1 MMKNFYKKLSFVM
14 VMGISLSSYAAWNGD
29 ATAWTQGDG
38 SEQNPFLIENE
49 AQLSHLQQTVTTG
62 ETYQGKFFRL
72 TADLDMGGKQMPSIG
87 HYNDYTT
94 QENPELVRESKVF
107 RGTFDGD
114 FHTID
119 NLTIVSNNAEAT
131 LGGVGL
137 FAISYPE
144 THICNLTLGQGVTV
158 EGSEFDNV
166 GGFVGYS
173 AGGNVENCR
182 ILGTVNGGGM
192 NVGGIVGSVEE
203 SMTITGCVNAGRLVG
218 HSFAGGIVGYAN
230 LSKIQNCYSSAVISC
245 PLASWVGG
253 ILGWAVESTVNNC
266 YAIGPVEAEVG
277 SIWMPGKSP
286 ICSELE
292 KSTAADCYYVEA
304 LTGCKPLSEQA
315 GVTAVTEEE
324 MKAADMIAK
333 LNANL
338 SANAWGAGAD
348 GFPALLWEIDR
359 TGSIESAGATA
370 GIEIIKEGDRLVVVS
385 ATGERARLSVYDIT
399 GKAIVT
405 AVVSDGDCV
414 TVPGKGVCIVAL
426 VTDDG
431 NCTTHKFLF

>member
-1 MMKNFYKKLSFVM
+1 MKNFYKKLSFVM

-49 AQLSHLQQTVTTG
+49 AQLSHLQQTVTAG
-62 ETYQGKFFRL
+62 ETYQGKYFRM

-131 LGGVGL
+131 LGGLGL
-137 FAISYPE
+137 FAVSYPE
-144 THICNLTLGQGVTV
+144 TRICNLTLGQGVTV

-192 NVGGIVGSVEE
+192 SVGGIVGSVEE

>member
-1 MMKNFYKKLSFVM
+1 MKNFYKKLSFVM

-49 AQLSHLQQTVTTG
+49 AQLSHLQQTVTAG
-62 ETYQGKFFRL
+62 ETYQGKYFRM

-131 LGGVGL
+131 LGGLGL
-137 FAISYPE
+137 FAVSYPE
-144 THICNLTLGQGVTV
+144 TRICNLTLGQGVTV

-286 ICSELE
+286 ICAELE
-292 KSTAADCYYVEA
+292 KSSASNCYYVEA
-304 LTGCKPLSEQA
+304 LTGCKPLSEQT

-338 SANAWGAGAD
+338 SANAWGVGAD
-348 GFPALLWEIDR
+348 GFPALLWEIDG
-359 TGSIESAGATA
+359 TGSVESVGATA
-370 GIEIIKEGDRLVVVS
+370 GIEIVKEGDRLVIVS
-385 ATGERARLSVYDIT
+385 ATGEKARLSVYDIT
-399 GKAIVT
+399 GKMIVT
-405 AVVSDGDCV
+405 AVVTDGDCI
-414 TVPGKGVCIVAL
+414 TVHDKGVCIATL

-431 NCTTHKFLF
+431 NRTTHKFLF

>member
-49 AQLSHLQQTVTTG
+49 AQLSHLQQTVTAG

-72 TADLDMGGKQMPSIG
+72 TADLDMAGKQMPSIG
-87 HYNDYTT
+87 NYNDYTT

-119 NLTIVSNNAEAT
+119 NLTIVNNNADPT

-144 THICNLTLGQGVTV
+144 TYICNLILGNNVTI
-158 EGSEFDNV
+158 EGSDFDCV
-166 GGFVGYS
+166 AGFVGFGS
-173 AGGNVENCR
+173 GGMVENCR
-182 ILGTVNGGGM
+182 FMGLVNGGSM
-192 NVGGIVGSVEE
+192 NAGGIVGAAEVA
-203 SMTITGCVNAGRLVG
+203 MTISGCVNTGKLVG
-218 HSFAGGIVGYAN
+218 HSFAGGIAGYAN
-230 LSKIQNCYSSAVISC
+230 LSIIQNCYSSAVISC
-245 PLASWVGG
+245 PLAYWVGG
-253 ILGWAVESTVNNC
+253 IVGWAEQSTVYNC
-266 YAIGPVEAEVG
+266 YAIGSVEAEAG
-277 SIWMPGKSP
+277 SSFLPGKRP

-292 KSTAADCYYVEA
+292 KSSASDCYYVEA

-338 SANAWGAGAD
+338 SANAWGAGAN

-385 ATGERARLSVYDIT
+385 ATGEKARLSVYDIT

-405 AVVSDGDCV
+405 AVVSDGDCD
-414 TVPGKGVCIVAL
+414 TVHG
-426 VTDDG
+426 
-431 NCTTHKFLF
+431 

>member
-1 MMKNFYKKLSFVM
+1 MRNLYKKLSFVM

-49 AQLSHLQQTVTTG
+49 AQLSHLQQTVTAG

-72 TADLDMGGKQMPSIG
+72 TADLDMAGKQMPSIG
-87 HYNDYTT
+87 NYNDYTT

-119 NLTIVSNNAEAT
+119 NLTIVNNNADPT

-144 THICNLTLGQGVTV
+144 TYICNLILGKNVTI
-158 EGSEFDNV
+158 EGSDFDCV
-166 GGFVGYS
+166 AGFVGYGS
-173 AGGNVENCR
+173 GGKVENCR
-182 ILGTVNGGGM
+182 FMGLVNGGSM
-192 NVGGIVGSVEE
+192 NAGGIVGAAEVA
-203 SMTITGCVNAGRLVG
+203 MTISGCVNTGKLVG
-218 HSFAGGIVGYAN
+218 HSFAGGIAGSVSMSN
-230 LSKIQNCYSSAVISC
+230 VQNCYSSATISC
-245 PLASWVGG
+245 PLAYWVGG
-253 ILGWAVESTVNNC
+253 IVGWAEQSTVYNC
-266 YAIGPVEAEVG
+266 YAIGSVEAEAG
-277 SIWMPGKSP
+277 SSFLPGKSP

-292 KSTAADCYYVEA
+292 KSSASDCYYVEA

-426 VTDDG
+426 VTDGG
-431 NCTTHKFLF
+431 NRTVQKFLF

>member
-1 MMKNFYKKLSFVM
+1 MKNFYKKLSFVM

-49 AQLSHLQQTVTTG
+49 AQLSHLQQTVTAG
-62 ETYQGKFFRL
+62 ETYQGKYFRM

-131 LGGVGL
+131 LGGLGL
-137 FAISYPE
+137 FAVSYPE
-144 THICNLTLGQGVTV
+144 TRICNLTLGQGVTV

-370 GIEIIKEGDRLVVVS
+370 GIEIIKEGDRVVVVS

>member
-1 MMKNFYKKLSFVM
+1 MKNFYKKLSFVM

-49 AQLSHLQQTVTTG
+49 AQLSHLQQTVTAG
-62 ETYQGKFFRL
+62 ETYQGKYFRM

-131 LGGVGL
+131 LGGLGL
-137 FAISYPE
+137 FAVSYPE
-144 THICNLTLGQGVTV
+144 TRICNLTLGQGVTV

-286 ICSELE
+286 ICAELE
-292 KSTAADCYYVEA
+292 KSSASNCYYVEA
-304 LTGCKPLSEQA
+304 LTGCKPLSEQT

-338 SANAWGAGAD
+338 SA
-348 GFPALLWEIDR
+348 
-359 TGSIESAGATA
+359 GS
-370 GIEIIKEGDRLVVVS
+370 
-385 ATGERARLSVYDIT
+385 SVGNRRNGQYR
-399 GKAIVT
+399 
-405 AVVSDGDCV
+405 
-414 TVPGKGVCIVAL
+414 VCRC
-426 VTDDG
+426 DSW
-431 NCTTHKFLF
+431 N

>member
-1 MMKNFYKKLSFVM
+1 MKNFYKKLSFVM

-49 AQLSHLQQTVTTG
+49 AQLSHLQQTVTAG
-62 ETYQGKFFRL
+62 ETYQGKYFRM

-131 LGGVGL
+131 LGGLGL
-137 FAISYPE
+137 FAVSYPE
-144 THICNLTLGQGVTV
+144 TRICNLTLGQGVTV

-286 ICSELE
+286 ICAELE
-292 KSTAADCYYVEA
+292 KSSASNCYYVEA
-304 LTGCKPLSEQA
+304 LTGCKPLSEQT

-324 MKAADMIAK
+324 VKAADMIAK

-338 SANAWGAGAD
+338 SANAWGVGAD
-348 GFPALLWEIDR
+348 GFPALLWEIDG
-359 TGSIESAGATA
+359 TGSIESVGATA
-370 GIEIIKEGDRLVVVS
+370 GIEIVKEGDRLVIVS
-385 ATGERARLSVYDIT
+385 ATGEKARLSVYDIT
-399 GKAIVT
+399 GKVIVT
-405 AVVSDGDCV
+405 AVVTDGDCI
-414 TVPGKGVCIVAL
+414 TVHDKGVCIASL

-431 NCTTHKFLF
+431 NRTTHKFLF

>member
-1 MMKNFYKKLSFVM
+1 MKNFYKKLSFVM

-49 AQLSHLQQTVTTG
+49 AQLSHLQQTVTAG
-62 ETYQGKFFRL
+62 ETYQGKYFRM

-131 LGGVGL
+131 LGGLGL
-137 FAISYPE
+137 FSVSYPE
-144 THICNLTLGQGVTV
+144 TRICNLTLGQGVTV

-245 PLASWVGG
+245 PLASWGGG

-286 ICSELE
+286 ICAELE
-292 KSTAADCYYVEA
+292 KSSASNCYYVEA
-304 LTGCKPLSEQA
+304 LTGCKPLSEQT

-338 SANAWGAGAD
+338 SANAWGVGAD
-348 GFPALLWEIDR
+348 GFPALLWEIDG
-359 TGSIESAGATA
+359 TGSIESVGATA
-370 GIEIIKEGDRLVVVS
+370 GIEIVKEGDRLVIVS
-385 ATGERARLSVYDIT
+385 ATGEKARLSVYDIT
-399 GKAIVT
+399 GKVIVT
-405 AVVSDGDCV
+405 AVVTDGDCI
-414 TVPGKGVCIVAL
+414 TVHDKGVCIASL

-431 NCTTHKFLF
+431 NRTTHKFLF

>member
-1 MMKNFYKKLSFVM
+1 MKNFYKKLSFVM
-14 VMGISLSSYAAWNGD
+14 VMGISFSSYASWNGD

-49 AQLSHLQQTVTTG
+49 AQLSHLQQTVTAG
-62 ETYQGKFFRL
+62 ETYQGKYFRM

-131 LGGVGL
+131 LGGLGL
-137 FAISYPE
+137 FTVSYPE
-144 THICNLTLGQGVTV
+144 TRICNLTLGQGVTV

-286 ICSELE
+286 ICAELE
-292 KSTAADCYYVEA
+292 KSSASDCYYVEA

-338 SANAWGAGAD
+338 SANAWGVGAD
-348 GFPALLWEIDR
+348 GFPALLWEIDG
-359 TGSIESAGATA
+359 TGSIESVGATA
-370 GIEIIKEGDRLVVVS
+370 GIEIVKEGDRLVIVS
-385 ATGERARLSVYDIT
+385 ATGEKARLSVYDIT
-399 GKAIVT
+399 GKMIVT
-405 AVVSDGDCV
+405 AVVTDGDCI
-414 TVPGKGVCIVAL
+414 TVHDKGVCIASL

-431 NCTTHKFLF
+431 NRTTHKFLF

>member
-1 MMKNFYKKLSFVM
+1 MKNFYKKLSFVM
-14 VMGISLSSYAAWNGD
+14 VMGISFSSYAAWNGD

-49 AQLSHLQQTVTTG
+49 AQLSHLQQTVTAG

-72 TADLDMGGKQMPSIG
+72 TADLDMAGKQMPSIG
-87 HYNDYTT
+87 NYNDYTT

-119 NLTIVSNNAEAT
+119 NLTIVNNNADPT

-144 THICNLTLGQGVTV
+144 TYICNLILGKNVTI
-158 EGSEFDNV
+158 EGSDFDCV
-166 GGFVGYS
+166 AGFVGYGS
-173 AGGNVENCR
+173 GGKVENCR
-182 ILGTVNGGGM
+182 FMGLVNGGSM
-192 NVGGIVGSVEE
+192 NAGGIVGAAEVA
-203 SMTITGCVNAGRLVG
+203 MTISGCVNTGKLVG
-218 HSFAGGIVGYAN
+218 HSFAGGIAGSVSMSN
-230 LSKIQNCYSSAVISC
+230 VQNCYSSATISC
-245 PLASWVGG
+245 PLAYWVGG
-253 ILGWAVESTVNNC
+253 IVGWAEQSTVYNC
-266 YAIGPVEAEVG
+266 YAIGSVEAEAG
-277 SIWMPGKSP
+277 SSFLPGKSP

-292 KSTAADCYYVEA
+292 KSSASDCYYVEA

-338 SANAWGAGAD
+338 SANAWGAGAN

-426 VTDDG
+426 VTDGG
-431 NCTTHKFLF
+431 NRTVQKFLF

>member
-1 MMKNFYKKLSFVM
+1 MKNFYKKLSFVM
-14 VMGISLSSYAAWNGD
+14 VMGISFSSYAAWNGD

-49 AQLSHLQQTVTTG
+49 AQLSHLQQTVTAG
-62 ETYQGKFFRL
+62 ETYQGKYFRM

-131 LGGVGL
+131 LGGLGL
-137 FAISYPE
+137 FAVSYPE
-144 THICNLTLGQGVTV
+144 TRICNLTLGQGVTV

-245 PLASWVGG
+245 QLASWVGG

-286 ICSELE
+286 ICAELE
-292 KSTAADCYYVEA
+292 KSSASDCYYVEA

-338 SANAWGAGAD
+338 SANAWGVGAD
-348 GFPALLWEIDR
+348 GFPALLWEIDG
-359 TGSIESAGATA
+359 TGSIESVGATA
-370 GIEIIKEGDRLVVVS
+370 GIEIVKEGDRLVIVS
-385 ATGERARLSVYDIT
+385 ATGEKARLSVYDIT
-399 GKAIVT
+399 GKMIVT
-405 AVVSDGDCV
+405 AVVTDGDCI
-414 TVPGKGVCIVAL
+414 TVHDKGVCIASL

-431 NCTTHKFLF
+431 NRTTHKFLF

>member
-1 MMKNFYKKLSFVM
+1 MRNLYKKLSFVM

-38 SEQNPFLIENE
+38 SEQTPFLIENE
-49 AQLSHLQQTVTTG
+49 AQLSHLQQTVTAG

-72 TADLDMGGKQMPSIG
+72 TADLDMAGKQMPSIG
-87 HYNDYTT
+87 NYNDYTT

-119 NLTIVSNNAEAT
+119 NLTIVNNNADPT

-144 THICNLTLGQGVTV
+144 TYICNLILGNNVTI
-158 EGSEFDNV
+158 EGSDFDCV
-166 GGFVGYS
+166 AGFVGYGS
-173 AGGNVENCR
+173 GGKVENCR
-182 ILGTVNGGGM
+182 FMGLVNGGSM
-192 NVGGIVGSVEE
+192 NAGGIVGAAEVA
-203 SMTITGCVNAGRLVG
+203 MTISGCVNTGKLVG
-218 HSFAGGIVGYAN
+218 HSFAGGIAGSVSMSN
-230 LSKIQNCYSSAVISC
+230 VQNCYSSAVISC
-245 PLASWVGG
+245 PLAYWVGG
-253 ILGWAVESTVNNC
+253 IVGWAEQSTVYNC
-266 YAIGPVEAEVG
+266 YAIGSVEAEAG
-277 SIWMPGKSP
+277 SSFLPGKSP

-292 KSTAADCYYVEA
+292 KSSASDCYYVEA

-338 SANAWGAGAD
+338 SANAWGAGAN

-385 ATGERARLSVYDIT
+385 ATGEKAHLSVYDIT

-426 VTDDG
+426 VTDGG
-431 NCTTHKFLF
+431 NRTVQKFLF

>member
-1 MMKNFYKKLSFVM
+1 MRNLYKKLSFVM

-49 AQLSHLQQTVTTG
+49 AQLSHLQQTVTAG

-72 TADLDMGGKQMPSIG
+72 TADLDMAGKQMPSIG
-87 HYNDYTT
+87 NYNDYTT

-119 NLTIVSNNAEAT
+119 NLTIVNNNADPT

-144 THICNLTLGQGVTV
+144 TYICNLILGKNVTI
-158 EGSEFDNV
+158 EGSDFDCV
-166 GGFVGYS
+166 AGFVGYGS
-173 AGGNVENCR
+173 GGKVENCR
-182 ILGTVNGGGM
+182 FMGLVNGGSM
-192 NVGGIVGSVEE
+192 NAGGIVGAAEVA
-203 SMTITGCVNAGRLVG
+203 MTISGCVNTGKLVG
-218 HSFAGGIVGYAN
+218 HSFAGGIAGSVSMSN
-230 LSKIQNCYSSAVISC
+230 VQNCYSSATISC
-245 PLASWVGG
+245 PLAYWVGG
-253 ILGWAVESTVNNC
+253 IVGWAEQSTVYNC
-266 YAIGPVEAEVG
+266 YAIGSVEAEAG
-277 SIWMPGKSP
+277 SSFLPGKSP

-292 KSTAADCYYVEA
+292 KSSASDCYYVEA

-338 SANAWGAGAD
+338 SANAWGAGAN

-426 VTDDG
+426 VTDGG
-431 NCTTHKFLF
+431 NRTVQKFLF

>member
-1 MMKNFYKKLSFVM
+1 MKNFYKKLSFVM

-49 AQLSHLQQTVTTG
+49 AQLSHLQQTVTAG
-62 ETYQGKFFRL
+62 ETYQGKYFRM

-131 LGGVGL
+131 LGGLGL
-137 FAISYPE
+137 FAVSYPE
-144 THICNLTLGQGVTV
+144 TRICNLTLGQGVTV

-359 TGSIESAGATA
+359 TAVSSLPVRLPELRLLKRATA
-370 GIEIIKEGDRLVVVS
+370 WWWYRQPVKEP
-385 ATGERARLSVYDIT
+385 ASVFTILP
-399 GKAIVT
+399 VRR
-405 AVVSDGDCV
+405 S
-414 TVPGKGVCIVAL
+414 
-426 VTDDG
+426 
-431 NCTTHKFLF
+431 

>member
-1 MMKNFYKKLSFVM
+1 MKNFYKKLSFVM
-14 VMGISLSSYAAWNGD
+14 VMGISFSSYAAWNGD

-49 AQLSHLQQTVTTG
+49 AQLSHLQQTVTAG
-62 ETYQGKFFRL
+62 ETYQGKYFRM

-131 LGGVGL
+131 LGGLGL
-137 FAISYPE
+137 FAVSYPE
-144 THICNLTLGQGVTV
+144 TRICNLTLGQGVTV

-166 GGFVGYS
+166 GCFVGYS

-286 ICSELE
+286 ICAELE
-292 KSTAADCYYVEA
+292 KSSASDCYYVEA

-338 SANAWGAGAD
+338 SANAWGVGAD
-348 GFPALLWEIDR
+348 GFPALLWEIDG
-359 TGSIESAGATA
+359 TGSIESVGATA
-370 GIEIIKEGDRLVVVS
+370 GIEIVKEGDRLVIVS
-385 ATGERARLSVYDIT
+385 ATGEKARLSVYDIT
-399 GKAIVT
+399 GKMIVT
-405 AVVSDGDCV
+405 AVVTDGDCI
-414 TVPGKGVCIVAL
+414 TVHDKGVCIASL

-431 NCTTHKFLF
+431 NRTTHKFLF

>member
-1 MMKNFYKKLSFVM
+1 
-14 VMGISLSSYAAWNGD
+14 MGISFSSYAAWNGD

-49 AQLSHLQQTVTTG
+49 AQLSHLQQTVTAG
-62 ETYQGKFFRL
+62 ETYQGKYFRM

-131 LGGVGL
+131 LGGLGL
-137 FAISYPE
+137 FAVSYPE
-144 THICNLTLGQGVTV
+144 TRICNLTLGQGVTV

-286 ICSELE
+286 ICAELE
-292 KSTAADCYYVEA
+292 KSSASDCYYVEA

-338 SANAWGAGAD
+338 SANAWGVGAD
-348 GFPALLWEIDR
+348 GFPALLWEIDG
-359 TGSIESAGATA
+359 TGSIESVGATA
-370 GIEIIKEGDRLVVVS
+370 GIEIVKEGDRLVIVS
-385 ATGERARLSVYDIT
+385 ATGEKARLSVYDIT
-399 GKAIVT
+399 GKVIVT

>member
-1 MMKNFYKKLSFVM
+1 MKNFYKKLSFVM

-49 AQLSHLQQTVTTG
+49 AQLSHLQQTVTAG
-62 ETYQGKFFRL
+62 ETYQGKYFRM

-131 LGGVGL
+131 LGGLGL
-137 FAISYPE
+137 FAVSYPE
-144 THICNLTLGQGVTV
+144 TRICNLTLGQGVTV

-370 GIEIIKEGDRLVVVS
+370 GIEIIKEDDRLVVVS

>member
-1 MMKNFYKKLSFVM
+1 M
-14 VMGISLSSYAAWNGD
+14 
-29 ATAWTQGDG
+29 
-38 SEQNPFLIENE
+38 IENE
-49 AQLSHLQQTVTTG
+49 AQLSHLQQTVTAG
-62 ETYQGKFFRL
+62 ETYQGKYFRM

-131 LGGVGL
+131 LGGLGL
-137 FAISYPE
+137 FTVSYPE
-144 THICNLTLGQGVTV
+144 TRICNLTLGQGVTV

-286 ICSELE
+286 ICAELE
-292 KSTAADCYYVEA
+292 KSSASDCYYVEA

-338 SANAWGAGAD
+338 SANAWGVGAD
-348 GFPALLWEIDR
+348 GFPALLWEIDG
-359 TGSIESAGATA
+359 TGSIESVGATA
-370 GIEIIKEGDRLVVVS
+370 GIEIVKEGDRLVIVS
-385 ATGERARLSVYDIT
+385 ATGEKARLSVYDIT
-399 GKAIVT
+399 GKMIVT
-405 AVVSDGDCV
+405 AVVTDGDCI
-414 TVPGKGVCIVAL
+414 TVHDKGVCIASL

-431 NCTTHKFLF
+431 NRTTHKFLF

>member
-1 MMKNFYKKLSFVM
+1 M
-14 VMGISLSSYAAWNGD
+14 
-29 ATAWTQGDG
+29 TA
-38 SEQNPFLIENE
+38 
-49 AQLSHLQQTVTTG
+49 G
-62 ETYQGKFFRL
+62 ETYQGKYFRM

-131 LGGVGL
+131 LGGLGL
-137 FAISYPE
+137 FAVSYPE
-144 THICNLTLGQGVTV
+144 TRICNLTLGQGVTV

-286 ICSELE
+286 ICAELE
-292 KSTAADCYYVEA
+292 KSSASNCYYVEA
-304 LTGCKPLSEQA
+304 LTGCKPLSEQT

-338 SANAWGAGAD
+338 SANAWGVGAD
-348 GFPALLWEIDR
+348 GFPALLWEIDG
-359 TGSIESAGATA
+359 TGSIESVGATA
-370 GIEIIKEGDRLVVVS
+370 GIEIVKEGDRLVIVS
-385 ATGERARLSVYDIT
+385 ATGEKARLSVYDIT
-399 GKAIVT
+399 GKVIVT
-405 AVVSDGDCV
+405 AVVTDGDCI
-414 TVPGKGVCIVAL
+414 TVHDKGVCIASL

-431 NCTTHKFLF
+431 NRTTHKFLF

>member
-131 LGGVGL
+131 LGGLGL
-137 FAISYPE
+137 FAVSYPE
-144 THICNLTLGQGVTV
+144 TRICNLTLGQGVTV

-253 ILGWAVESTVNNC
+253 ILGWVVESTVNNC

-286 ICSELE
+286 ICAELE
-292 KSTAADCYYVEA
+292 KSSASDCYYVEA

>member
-1 MMKNFYKKLSFVM
+1 MKNFYKKLSFVM
-14 VMGISLSSYAAWNGD
+14 VMGISFSSYAAWNGD
-29 ATAWTQGDG
+29 ATAWTQGDR

-49 AQLSHLQQTVTTG
+49 AQLSHLLQTVTAG
-62 ETYQGKFFRL
+62 ETYQGKYFRM

-131 LGGVGL
+131 LGGLGL
-137 FAISYPE
+137 FAVSYPE
-144 THICNLTLGQGVTV
+144 TRICNLTLGQGVTV

-286 ICSELE
+286 ICAELE
-292 KSTAADCYYVEA
+292 KSSASDCYYVEA

-338 SANAWGAGAD
+338 SANAWGVGAD
-348 GFPALLWEIDR
+348 GFPALLWEIDG
-359 TGSIESAGATA
+359 TGSIESVGATA
-370 GIEIIKEGDRLVVVS
+370 GIEIVKEGDRLVIVS
-385 ATGERARLSVYDIT
+385 ATGEKARLSVYDIT
-399 GKAIVT
+399 GKMIVT
-405 AVVSDGDCV
+405 AVVTDGDCI
-414 TVPGKGVCIVAL
+414 TVHDKGVCIASL

-431 NCTTHKFLF
+431 NRTTHKFLF

>member
-1 MMKNFYKKLSFVM
+1 MKNFYKKLSFVM
-14 VMGISLSSYAAWNGD
+14 VMGISFSSYAAWNGD

-49 AQLSHLQQTVTTG
+49 AQLSHLQQTVTAG
-62 ETYQGKFFRL
+62 ETYQGKYFRM

-131 LGGVGL
+131 LGGLGL
-137 FAISYPE
+137 FTVSYPE
-144 THICNLTLGQGVTV
+144 TRICNLTLGQGVTV

-286 ICSELE
+286 ICAELE
-292 KSTAADCYYVEA
+292 KSSASDCYYVEA

-338 SANAWGAGAD
+338 SANAWGVGAD
-348 GFPALLWEIDR
+348 GFPALLWEIDG
-359 TGSIESAGATA
+359 TGSIESVGATA
-370 GIEIIKEGDRLVVVS
+370 GIEIVKEGDRLVIVS
-385 ATGERARLSVYDIT
+385 ATGEKARLSVYDIT
-399 GKAIVT
+399 GKMIVT
-405 AVVSDGDCV
+405 AVVTDGDC
-414 TVPGKGVCIVAL
+414 GR
-426 VTDDG
+426 
-431 NCTTHKFLF
+431 

>member
-1 MMKNFYKKLSFVM
+1 MKNFYKKLSFVM
-14 VMGISLSSYAAWNGD
+14 VMGISFSSYAAWNGD

-49 AQLSHLQQTVTTG
+49 AQLSHLQQTVTAG
-62 ETYQGKFFRL
+62 ETYQGKYFRM

-131 LGGVGL
+131 LGGLGL
-137 FAISYPE
+137 FAVSYPE
-144 THICNLTLGQGVTV
+144 TRICNLTLGQGVTV

-253 ILGWAVESTVNNC
+253 ILGWAVESTVTAC

-286 ICSELE
+286 ICAELE
-292 KSTAADCYYVEA
+292 KSSASDCYYVEA

-338 SANAWGAGAD
+338 SANAWGVGAD
-348 GFPALLWEIDR
+348 GFPALLWEIDG
-359 TGSIESAGATA
+359 TGSIESVGATA
-370 GIEIIKEGDRLVVVS
+370 GIEIVKEGDRLVIVS
-385 ATGERARLSVYDIT
+385 ATGEKARLSVYDIT
-399 GKAIVT
+399 GKMIVT
-405 AVVSDGDCV
+405 AVVTDGDCI
-414 TVPGKGVCIVAL
+414 TVHDKGVCIASL

-431 NCTTHKFLF
+431 NRTTHKFLF

>member
-119 NLTIVSNNAEAT
+119 NLTIV
-131 LGGVGL
+131 
-137 FAISYPE
+137 
-144 THICNLTLGQGVTV
+144 
-158 EGSEFDNV
+158 
-166 GGFVGYS
+166 
-173 AGGNVENCR
+173 NCR
-182 ILGTVNGGGM
+182 FMGLVNGGSM
-192 NVGGIVGSVEE
+192 NAGGIVGVAEVA
-203 SMTITGCVNAGRLVG
+203 MTISGCVNTGKVVG
-218 HSFAGGIVGYAN
+218 HSFAGGIAGSVSMSN
-230 LSKIQNCYSSAVISC
+230 VQNCYSSATISC
-245 PLASWVGG
+245 PLAYWVAG
-253 ILGWAVESTVNNC
+253 IVGWAEQSTVYNC
-266 YAIGPVEAEVG
+266 YAIGSVEAEVG
-277 SIWMPGKSP
+277 SSFLPGKSP

>member
-1 MMKNFYKKLSFVM
+1 MKNFYKKLSFVM

-49 AQLSHLQQTVTTG
+49 AQLSHLQQTVTAG

-72 TADLDMGGKQMPSIG
+72 TADLDMAGKQMPSIG
-87 HYNDYTT
+87 NYNDYTT

-119 NLTIVSNNAEAT
+119 NLTIVNNNADPT

-144 THICNLTLGQGVTV
+144 TYICNLILGNNVTI
-158 EGSEFDNV
+158 EGSDFDCV
-166 GGFVGYS
+166 AGFVGYGS
-173 AGGNVENCR
+173 GGKVENCR
-182 ILGTVNGGGM
+182 FMGLVNGGSM
-192 NVGGIVGSVEE
+192 NAGGIVGAAEVA
-203 SMTITGCVNAGRLVG
+203 MTISGCVNTGKLVG

-230 LSKIQNCYSSAVISC
+230 LSKIQNCYSSATISC
-245 PLASWVGG
+245 PLAYWVGG
-253 ILGWAVESTVNNC
+253 IVGWAEQSTVYNC
-266 YAIGPVEAEVG
+266 YAIGSVEAEAG
-277 SIWMPGKSP
+277 SSFLPGKSP

>member
-49 AQLSHLQQTVTTG
+49 AQLSHLQQTVTAG
-62 ETYQGKFFRL
+62 ETYQGKYFRM

-131 LGGVGL
+131 LGGLGL
-137 FAISYPE
+137 FAVSYPE
-144 THICNLTLGQGVTV
+144 TRICNLTLGQGVTV

-286 ICSELE
+286 ICAELE
-292 KSTAADCYYVEA
+292 KSSASDCYYVEA

-338 SANAWGAGAD
+338 SANAWGVGAD
-348 GFPALLWEIDR
+348 GFPALLWEIDG
-359 TGSIESAGATA
+359 TGSIESVGATA
-370 GIEIIKEGDRLVVVS
+370 GIEIVKEGDCLVIVS
-385 ATGERARLSVYDIT
+385 ATGEKARLSVYDIT
-399 GKAIVT
+399 GKMIVT
-405 AVVSDGDCV
+405 AVVTDGDCI
-414 TVPGKGVCIVAL
+414 TVHDKGVCIASL

-431 NCTTHKFLF
+431 NRTTHKFLF

>member
-1 MMKNFYKKLSFVM
+1 MKNFYKKLSFVM

-49 AQLSHLQQTVTTG
+49 AQLSHLQQTVTAG
-62 ETYQGKFFRL
+62 ETYQGKYFRM

-131 LGGVGL
+131 LGGLGL
-137 FAISYPE
+137 FAVSYPE
-144 THICNLTLGQGVTV
+144 TRICNLSLGQGVTV

>member
-1 MMKNFYKKLSFVM
+1 MKNFYKKLSFVM

-49 AQLSHLQQTVTTG
+49 AQLSHLQQTVTAG
-62 ETYQGKFFRL
+62 ETYQGKYFRM

-131 LGGVGL
+131 LGGLGL
-137 FAISYPE
+137 FAVSYPE
-144 THICNLTLGQGVTV
+144 TRICNLTLGQGVTI

-286 ICSELE
+286 ICAELE
-292 KSTAADCYYVEA
+292 KSSASNCYYVEA
-304 LTGCKPLSEQA
+304 LTGCKPLSEQT

-338 SANAWGAGAD
+338 SANAWGVGAD
-348 GFPALLWEIDR
+348 GFPALLWEIDG
-359 TGSIESAGATA
+359 TGSIESVGATA
-370 GIEIIKEGDRLVVVS
+370 GIEIVKEGDRLVIVS
-385 ATGERARLSVYDIT
+385 ATGEKARLSVYDIT
-399 GKAIVT
+399 GKMIVT
-405 AVVSDGDCV
+405 AVVTDGDCI
-414 TVPGKGVCIVAL
+414 TVHDKGVCIASL

-431 NCTTHKFLF
+431 NRTTHKFLF

>member
-1 MMKNFYKKLSFVM
+1 MKNFYKKLSFVM
-14 VMGISLSSYAAWNGD
+14 VMGISFSSYAAWNGD

-49 AQLSHLQQTVTTG
+49 AQLSHLQQTVTAG
-62 ETYQGKFFRL
+62 ETYQGKYFRM

-131 LGGVGL
+131 LGGLGL
-137 FAISYPE
+137 FAVSYPE
-144 THICNLTLGQGVTV
+144 TRICNLTLGQGVTV

-245 PLASWVGG
+245 PLASCG

-286 ICSELE
+286 ICAELE
-292 KSTAADCYYVEA
+292 KSSASDCYYVEA

-338 SANAWGAGAD
+338 SANAWGVGAD
-348 GFPALLWEIDR
+348 GFPALLWEIDG
-359 TGSIESAGATA
+359 TGSIESVGATA
-370 GIEIIKEGDRLVVVS
+370 GIEIVKEGDRLVIVS
-385 ATGERARLSVYDIT
+385 ATGEKARLSVYDIT
-399 GKAIVT
+399 GKMIVT
-405 AVVSDGDCV
+405 AVVTDGDCI
-414 TVPGKGVCIVAL
+414 TVHDKGVCIASL

-431 NCTTHKFLF
+431 NRTTHKFLF

>member
-1 MMKNFYKKLSFVM
+1 MKNFYKKLSFVM

-49 AQLSHLQQTVTTG
+49 AQLSHLQQTVTAG

-131 LGGVGL
+131 LGGLGL
-137 FAISYPE
+137 FAVSYPE
-144 THICNLTLGQGVTV
+144 TRICNLTLGQGVTI

-192 NVGGIVGSVEE
+192 NVGGIVGASEVA
-203 SMTITGCVNAGRLVG
+203 MTITGCANTGRLVG
-218 HSFAGGIVGYAN
+218 HSFAGGIIGSVN
-230 LSKIQNCYSSAVISC
+230 LSKIQNCYSSATISC
-245 PLASWVGG
+245 PLAYWVAG
-253 ILGWAVESTVNNC
+253 IVGWAEQSTVYNC
-266 YAIGPVEAEVG
+266 YVIGSVEAEE
-277 SIWMPGKSP
+277 SSTFLPGKSP

-304 LTGCKPLSEQA
+304 LTGCKPLSEQI

-338 SANAWGAGAD
+338 VSEAWGVGAD
-348 GFPALLWEIDR
+348 GFPALLWEIDG
-359 TGSIESAGATA
+359 TGSIESVGATA
-370 GIEIIKEGDRLVVVS
+370 GIEIVKEGDRLVIVS
-385 ATGERARLSVYDIT
+385 ATGEKARLSVYDIT

-405 AVVSDGDCV
+405 AVVTDGDCI
-414 TVPGKGVCIVAL
+414 TVSSKGVCIATL
-426 VTDDG
+426 VTDGG

>member
-1 MMKNFYKKLSFVM
+1 MKNFYKKLSFVM

-29 ATAWTQGDG
+29 ATAWTPGDG

-49 AQLSHLQQTVTTG
+49 AQLSHLQQTVTAG

-72 TADLDMGGKQMPSIG
+72 TADLDMAGKQMPSIG
-87 HYNDYTT
+87 NYNDYTT

-119 NLTIVSNNAEAT
+119 NLTIVNNNADPT

-144 THICNLTLGQGVTV
+144 TYICNLILGNNVTI
-158 EGSEFDNV
+158 EGSDFDCV
-166 GGFVGYS
+166 AGFVGYGS
-173 AGGNVENCR
+173 GGKVENCR
-182 ILGTVNGGGM
+182 FMGLVNGGSM
-192 NVGGIVGSVEE
+192 NAGGIVGAAEVA
-203 SMTITGCVNAGRLVG
+203 MTISGCVNTGKLVG

-230 LSKIQNCYSSAVISC
+230 LSKIQNCYSSATISC
-245 PLASWVGG
+245 PLAYWVGG
-253 ILGWAVESTVNNC
+253 IVGWAEQSTVYNC
-266 YAIGPVEAEVG
+266 YAIGSVEAEAG
-277 SIWMPGKSP
+277 SSFLPGKSP

-292 KSTAADCYYVEA
+292 KSSASDCYYVEA

-348 GFPALLWEIDR
+348 GFPALLWEIDG
-359 TGSIESAGATA
+359 TGSIESVGATA
-370 GIEIIKEGDRLVVVS
+370 GIEIVKEGDRLVIVS
-385 ATGERARLSVYDIT
+385 ATGEKARLSVYDIT
-399 GKAIVT
+399 GKVIVT
-405 AVVSDGDCV
+405 AVVTDGDCI
-414 TVPGKGVCIVAL
+414 TVHDKGVCIASL

-431 NCTTHKFLF
+431 NRTTHKFLF

>member
-1 MMKNFYKKLSFVM
+1 MKNLYKKLSFVM

-49 AQLSHLQQTVTTG
+49 AQLSHLQQTVTAG

-72 TADLDMGGKQMPSIG
+72 TADLDMAGKQMPSIG
-87 HYNDYTT
+87 NYNDYTT
-94 QENPELVRESKVF
+94 QESPELVRESKVF

-119 NLTIVSNNAEAT
+119 NLTIVNNNADAS
-131 LGGVGL
+131 LGGVGF
-137 FAISYPE
+137 FAVSYPE
-144 THICNLTLGQGVTV
+144 TYICNLILGKNVTV
-158 EGSEFDNV
+158 EGSDFDCV
-166 GGFVGYS
+166 AGFVGYGS
-173 AGGNVENCR
+173 GGKVENCR
-182 ILGTVNGGGM
+182 FMGLVNGGSM
-192 NVGGIVGSVEE
+192 NAGGIVGAAEE
-203 SMTITGCVNAGRLVG
+203 AMTISGCVNTGKLVG
-218 HSFAGGIVGYAN
+218 HSFAGGIAGSVS
-230 LSKIQNCYSSAVISC
+230 LSNVQNCYSSAIVSC
-245 PLASWVGG
+245 PLAYWVGG
-253 ILGWAVESTVNNC
+253 IAGWAEQSTISNC
-266 YAIGPVEAEVG
+266 YAIGSVDAEAG
-277 SIWMPGKSP
+277 SSFLPGKSP

-426 VTDDG
+426 VTDGG
-431 NCTTHKFLF
+431 NRTVQKFLF

>member
-1 MMKNFYKKLSFVM
+1 MKNFYKKLSFVM
-14 VMGISLSSYAAWNGD
+14 VMGISFSSYAAWNGD

-49 AQLSHLQQTVTTG
+49 AQLSHLQQTVTAG
-62 ETYQGKFFRL
+62 ETYQGKYFRM

-131 LGGVGL
+131 LGGLGL
-137 FAISYPE
+137 FTVSYPE
-144 THICNLTLGQGVTV
+144 TRICNLTLGQGVTV

-245 PLASWVGG
+245 PLAYWVAG
-253 ILGWAVESTVNNC
+253 IVGWAEQSTVYNC
-266 YAIGPVEAEVG
+266 YAIGSVEAEVG
-277 SIWMPGKSP
+277 SSFLPGKSP

-370 GIEIIKEGDRLVVVS
+370 GIEIVKEGDRLVVVS

>member
-1 MMKNFYKKLSFVM
+1 MRNLYKKLSFVM

-49 AQLSHLQQTVTTG
+49 AQLSHLQQTVTAG

-72 TADLDMGGKQMPSIG
+72 TADLDMAGKQMPSIG
-87 HYNDYTT
+87 NYNDYTT

-119 NLTIVSNNAEAT
+119 NLTIVNNNADPT

-144 THICNLTLGQGVTV
+144 TYICNLILGNNVTI
-158 EGSEFDNV
+158 EGSDFDCV
-166 GGFVGYS
+166 AGFVGYGS
-173 AGGNVENCR
+173 GGKVENCR
-182 ILGTVNGGGM
+182 FMGLVNGGSM
-192 NVGGIVGSVEE
+192 NAGGIVGAAEVA
-203 SMTITGCVNAGRLVG
+203 MTISGCVNTGKLVG
-218 HSFAGGIVGYAN
+218 HSFAGGIAGSVSMSN
-230 LSKIQNCYSSAVISC
+230 VQNCYSSATISC
-245 PLASWVGG
+245 PLAYWVGG
-253 ILGWAVESTVNNC
+253 IVGWA
-266 YAIGPVEAEVG
+266 EAEAG
-277 SIWMPGKSP
+277 SSFLPGKSP

-292 KSTAADCYYVEA
+292 KSSASDCYYVEA

-348 GFPALLWEIDR
+348 GFPALLWEIDG
-359 TGSIESAGATA
+359 TGSIESVGATA
-370 GIEIIKEGDRLVVVS
+370 GIEIVKEGDRLVIVS
-385 ATGERARLSVYDIT
+385 ATGEKARLSVYDIT
-399 GKAIVT
+399 GKVIVT
-405 AVVSDGDCV
+405 AVVTDGDCI
-414 TVPGKGVCIVAL
+414 TVHDKGVCIASL

-431 NCTTHKFLF
+431 NRTTHKFLF

>member
-1 MMKNFYKKLSFVM
+1 MKKFYKKLSFVM

-49 AQLSHLQQTVTTG
+49 AQLSHLQQTVTAG
-62 ETYQGKFFRL
+62 ETYQGKYFRM

>member
-1 MMKNFYKKLSFVM
+1 MKNFYKKLSFVM

-49 AQLSHLQQTVTTG
+49 AQLSHLQQTVTAG
-62 ETYQGKFFRL
+62 ETYQGKYFRM

-131 LGGVGL
+131 LGGLGL
-137 FAISYPE
+137 FAVSYPE
-144 THICNLTLGQGVTV
+144 TRICNLTLGQGVTV

-286 ICSELE
+286 ICAELE
-292 KSTAADCYYVEA
+292 KSSASNCYYVEA
-304 LTGCKPLSEQA
+304 LTGCKPLSEQT

-338 SANAWGAGAD
+338 SANAWGVGAD
-348 GFPALLWEIDR
+348 GFPALLWEIDG
-359 TGSIESAGATA
+359 TGSIESVGATA
-370 GIEIIKEGDRLVVVS
+370 GIEIVKEGDRLVIVS
-385 ATGERARLSVYDIT
+385 ATGENARLSVYDIT
-399 GKAIVT
+399 GKVIVT
-405 AVVSDGDCV
+405 AVVTDGDCI
-414 TVPGKGVCIVAL
+414 TVHDKGVCIASL

-431 NCTTHKFLF
+431 NRTTHKFLF